1 MGTPPKN
8 ESAELTQRAL
18 YLIQCSEVDSNPC
31 VSCCSYALGI
41 TGRLSG
47 LVSSFTETEKELVA
61 VERVTQYISNI
72 KPENAKGTSTEDTH
86 SGNGRFLAHF
96 SPYFI
101 STPLCVR
108 VLSERFWVD
117 V

>member
-8 ESAELTQRAL
+8 ESAELTQKAL
-18 YLIQCSEVDSNPC
+18 YLIQCYEVDFNPC
-31 VSCCSYALGI
+31 VSFRSYALGI

-72 KPENAKGTSTEDTH
+72 KPENAKGTSTEYTH
-86 SGNGRFLAHF
+86 SGNGRFLAYI
-96 SPYFI
+96 SPPI
-101 STPLCVR
+101 SSLHLCVYEYLAR
-108 VLSERFWVD
+108 GSG
-117 V
+117 